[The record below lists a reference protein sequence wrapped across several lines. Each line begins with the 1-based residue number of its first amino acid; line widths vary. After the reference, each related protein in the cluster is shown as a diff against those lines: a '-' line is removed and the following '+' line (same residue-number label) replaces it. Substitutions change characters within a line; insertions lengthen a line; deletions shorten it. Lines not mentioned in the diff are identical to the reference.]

1 MSNNGNSS
9 TNSFAKNEKDT
20 KAQKQ
25 AKSYEIDLGQNVK
38 NYYKINTNQTY
49 IQKKT
54 QILHKIK

>member
-9 TNSFAKNEKDT
+9 TNSFTKNEKDN

-38 NYYKINTNQTY
+38 NK
-49 IQKKT
+49 
-54 QILHKIK
+54 